1 MEIKQRRP
9 LCLVTKQKN
18 KTKHSC
24 FDIAGAWWNYRFAS
38 GFVRPKIEQLGTF
51 QPSQSSET
59 LYHIWKNYMEKNH
72 GKQDQKIINTWFEHL
87 SLDTD
92 FDYRMS
98 MILID
103 NSVELMI
110 AYIWVF

>member
-1 MEIKQRRP
+1 MERTMENR
-9 LCLVTKQKN
+9 TKKLL
-18 KTKHSC
+18 
-24 FDIAGAWWNYRFAS
+24 I
-38 GFVRPKIEQLGTF
+38 
-51 QPSQSSET
+51 
-59 LYHIWKNYMEKNH
+59 H
-72 GKQDQKIINTWFEHL
+72 GLEHL

-110 AYIWVF
+110 KHI